1 MHNTLKGLIT
11 YEPYPSEVDW
21 KEVFEFGSLPVL
33 DTTPKDKDT
42 DPFFFAHNLIKR
54 FQGQKLGVLVP
65 GQAFDVFGTRHG
77 RGHGWYDRFLSVL
90 PDAWVRIGVCK
101 EENYTSTP
109 LVRNTWDEPVH
120 MLYIK
125 EPAGTWRVQ
134 RVS

>member
-1 MHNTLKGLIT
+1 MLSILDGLVA
-11 YEPYPSEVDW
+11 YEPYPSEADW
-21 KEVFEFGSLPVL
+21 KEISELRALSIL
-33 DTTPKDKDT
+33 DTVSKDKNT
-42 DPFFFAHNLIKR
+42 DPFSFAHDLAKK
-54 FQGQKLGVLVP
+54 FQGKKLGVLVP
-65 GQAFDVFGTRHG
+65 GQAFDAFGTRHG

-90 PDAWVRIGVCK
+90 PDEWVRIGVCK

-134 RVS
+134 KVN